1 MEYDVII
8 VGAGHAGV
16 EAATAAA
23 RKKATTLLITM
34 AYHDIGAMSCN
45 PAIGGLGKGHIVR
58 EIDALDGLMGKIID
72 KAGIQFRV
80 LNASKGSAVQG
91 PRAQADRKL
100 YRKYSQEFLQEYT
113 NKYNL
118 QILEGNVVNLHAENN
133 KITGIILANGK
144 SIKAKC
150 VVLTTGTFLN
160 GVIHCGEKQY
170 SAGRYGAKAAIG
182 ISDFLKQ
189 HNFAVCRFKTGTPA
203 RLDGNT
209 INWDILTP
217 QQGDATPQPFSFLTD
232 KLDVAQIQ
240 CYITETN
247 SVTHKIIADNLHK
260 SAMYSGN
267 ISGKGPRY
275 CPSIEDKIVRFAE
288 RNSHQVFLE
297 PEGLDD
303 ATIYPNGLSTS
314 LPEQVQLQFLRS
326 MKGLEQVEVIR
337 YGYAIE
343 YDYVNPEEL
352 YATMETKKIQGLFFA
367 GQINGTTGYEEAAGQ
382 GLVAGVNAALC
393 ALNPEKK
400 VKEPFVLD
408 RFESYI
414 GVMIDDLTH
423 KGVAEP
429 YRMFTSRAEYRMMLR
444 ANNADQRLSTKGY
457 NYGIVSESRYKIF
470 QEKLKLIN
478 YYKEKMA
485 NYVVSPNNLLQ
496 YGITLNQ
503 DGIKRNALELLS
515 ISIISPAD
523 ILRIWEDL
531 QDIPENIMA
540 LINSDC
546 KYFHYM
552 KKQQE
557 EIVRIKQHENINLP
571 DSLKYEEI
579 AGLSAELVETFN
591 KFKPRTMGDINKIK
605 GSTPS
610 SALAI
615 FLHLKKKQLI

>member
-1 MEYDVII
+1 
-8 VGAGHAGV
+8 
-16 EAATAAA
+16 
-23 RKKATTLLITM
+23 
-34 AYHDIGAMSCN
+34 
-45 PAIGGLGKGHIVR
+45 
-58 EIDALDGLMGKIID
+58 
-72 KAGIQFRV
+72 
-80 LNASKGSAVQG
+80 
-91 PRAQADRKL
+91 
-100 YRKYSQEFLQEYT
+100 
-113 NKYNL
+113 
-118 QILEGNVVNLHAENN
+118 
-133 KITGIILANGK
+133 
-144 SIKAKC
+144 
-150 VVLTTGTFLN
+150 
-160 GVIHCGEKQY
+160 
-170 SAGRYGAKAAIG
+170 
-182 ISDFLKQ
+182 
-189 HNFAVCRFKTGTPA
+189 
-203 RLDGNT
+203 
-209 INWDILTP
+209 
-217 QQGDATPQPFSFLTD
+217 
-232 KLDVAQIQ
+232 
-240 CYITETN
+240 
-247 SVTHKIIADNLHK
+247 
-260 SAMYSGN
+260 
-267 ISGKGPRY
+267 
-275 CPSIEDKIVRFAE
+275 
-288 RNSHQVFLE
+288 
-297 PEGLDD
+297 
-303 ATIYPNGLSTS
+303 
-314 LPEQVQLQFLRS
+314 

-400 VKEPFVLD
+400 VKEPFILD

-485 NYVVSPNNLLQ
+485 KYVVSPNNLLQ

-531 QDIPENIMA
+531 QEIPENIMA